1 LIEDGDIKTD
11 KKGNP
16 KPDTSKRDSER
27 VLLSENIDEYYK
39 REVKPHVP

>member
-1 LIEDGDIKTD
+1 MVVEQPLIEDGRIKTD

-27 VLLSENIDEYYK
+27 VPYLSPLMTTMNEK
-39 REVKPHVP
+39 